1 MPTALC
7 WSGRL
12 TRSVPSSRLT
22 ETVTMTQIPVMD
34 HSCAS
39 AGDALTHNVRPLL
52 NEIRHALE
60 KLLATGETSAID
72 LRSIPLAPGEE
83 EQLEAALGAG
93 EISAV
98 LEAMGP
104 SEIRETGYPGVWL
117 VTHFN
122 VDRQLMGKF
131 IEITRVPDLLKS
143 QDVDIADGLQRLTGQ
158 FGDQQ

>member
-1 MPTALC
+1 M
-7 WSGRL
+7 
-12 TRSVPSSRLT
+12 
-22 ETVTMTQIPVMD
+22 TMAQTPCMD
-34 HSCAS
+34 EGCGAR
-39 AGDALTHNVRPLL
+39 GEALTHNVRPLL

-83 EQLEAALGAG
+83 EQIEAALGAG

-104 SEIRETGYPGVWL
+104 SEIRETAYPGVWL

-122 VDRQLMGKF
+122 ADRHLMGKF

-143 QDVDIADGLQRLTGQ
+143 QDVDIADGLQRLAGQ
-158 FGDQQ
+158 FVELQ

>member
-1 MPTALC
+1 M
-7 WSGRL
+7 
-12 TRSVPSSRLT
+12 
-22 ETVTMTQIPVMD
+22 TMAQTPCMD
-34 HSCAS
+34 EGCG
-39 AGDALTHNVRPLL
+39 AGGEALTHNVRPLL

-83 EQLEAALGAG
+83 EQIEAALGAG
-93 EISAV
+93 EISAE
-98 LEAMGP
+98 LDAMGP

-143 QDVDIADGLQRLTGQ
+143 QDVDIADGLLRLAGQ
-158 FGDQQ
+158 FGEQQ

>member
-1 MPTALC
+1 MAQTPC
-7 WSGRL
+7 
-12 TRSVPSSRLT
+12 
-22 ETVTMTQIPVMD
+22 MD
-34 HSCAS
+34 EGCGAR
-39 AGDALTHNVRPLL
+39 GEALTHNVRPLL

-60 KLLATGETSAID
+60 KLLATGETGAID

-83 EQLEAALGAG
+83 EQIEAALGTG
-93 EISAV
+93 EISAE

-117 VTHFN
+117 VTHYN

-143 QDVDIADGLQRLTGQ
+143 QDADIDGGLQCLAVQ
-158 FGDQQ
+158 FVEQQ

>member
-1 MPTALC
+1 MTMAQTPC
-7 WSGRL
+7 MDESGNG
-12 TRSVPSSRLT
+12 
-22 ETVTMTQIPVMD
+22 
-34 HSCAS
+34 
-39 AGDALTHNVRPLL
+39 AGDALTYNVKPLL

-60 KLLATGETSAID
+60 KLLTTGETRAID

-122 VDRQLMGKF
+122 IDRQLMGKF
-131 IEITRVPDLLKS
+131 IEITRVPELLKS
-143 QDVDIADGLQRLTGQ
+143 QDVDIADGLQRLAGQ

>member
-1 MPTALC
+1 
-7 WSGRL
+7 
-12 TRSVPSSRLT
+12 
-22 ETVTMTQIPVMD
+22 MD
-34 HSCAS
+34 PGCAA

-83 EQLEAALGAG
+83 EQIEATLGTG

-98 LEAMGP
+98 LQAMGP

-131 IEITRVPDLLKS
+131 IEITRVPELLKS
-143 QDVDIADGLQRLTGQ
+143 QDVDIADGLQRLAGQ

>member
-1 MPTALC
+1 MAQAPC
-7 WSGRL
+7 MDESCSG
-12 TRSVPSSRLT
+12 
-22 ETVTMTQIPVMD
+22 
-34 HSCAS
+34 
-39 AGDALTHNVRPLL
+39 AGEPLTHNVWPLL

-60 KLLATGETSAID
+60 KLLATGESTVID

-83 EQLEAALGAG
+83 EQLEEVLGSG

-98 LEAMGP
+98 LDAMGP
-104 SEIRETGYPGVWL
+104 SEIRETAYPGVWL

-143 QDVDIADGLQRLTGQ
+143 QDEDIADGLQRLAGQ
-158 FGDQQ
+158 FGEQQ

>member
-1 MPTALC
+1 MEQTPGMEEL
-7 WSGRL
+7 RIE
-12 TRSVPSSRLT
+12 V
-22 ETVTMTQIPVMD
+22 
-34 HSCAS
+34 
-39 AGDALTHNVRPLL
+39 GDALTHNVRPLL

-60 KLLATGETSAID
+60 KLLATGESSAID

-83 EQLEAALGAG
+83 EQIEQALGTG
-93 EISAV
+93 EISAM
-98 LEAMGP
+98 LDAMGP

-143 QDVDIADGLQRLTGQ
+143 PDEDIADGLQRLAGQ
-158 FGDQQ
+158 FAEQQ

>member
-1 MPTALC
+1 
-7 WSGRL
+7 
-12 TRSVPSSRLT
+12 
-22 ETVTMTQIPVMD
+22 MTQTPCMD
-34 HSCAS
+34 EHCSGS
-39 AGDALTHNVRPLL
+39 GDALTHNVRPLL

-83 EQLEAALGAG
+83 EQIEAALGAG
-93 EISAV
+93 EINAE
-98 LEAMGP
+98 LDAMGP

-122 VDRQLMGKF
+122 ADRQLMGKF

-143 QDVDIADGLQRLTGQ
+143 QDEDITDGLQRLAGQ
-158 FGDQQ
+158 FGQQQ

>member
-1 MPTALC
+1 MTGIRQVKGLVAC
-7 WSGRL
+7 GRAQL
-12 TRSVPSSRLT
+12 DRFVP
-22 ETVTMTQIPVMD
+22 E
-34 HSCAS
+34 
-39 AGDALTHNVRPLL
+39 N
-52 NEIRHALE
+52 
-60 KLLATGETSAID
+60 GES
-72 LRSIPLAPGEE
+72 
-83 EQLEAALGAG
+83 EAALGAG

-143 QDVDIADGLQRLTGQ
+143 QDVDIADGLQRLAGQ
-158 FGDQQ
+158 FVELQ